1 MTGTKE
7 GALKAR
13 ETNIEKYGKDF
24 YKKIGKKS
32 WKNPDRDRKTGFALR
47 SPEERKALGKKGG
60 KTNKGKKYK
69 KGFLK
74 VGDTFKINGIEYK
87 VALTEEIDF
96 PTEVNQNDTGVS
108 E

>member
-1 MTGTKE
+1 MAGTKE

-60 KTNKGKKYK
+60 KTNKGKKYEK
-69 KGFLK
+69 LGSAATRK
-74 VGDTFKINGIEYK
+74 VTLPSLPVRLPKTD
-87 VALTEEIDF
+87 VPVQVQVEEE
-96 PTEVNQNDTGVS
+96 PKN
-108 E
+108 